1 VVNKRS
7 SHTLGLLRN
16 YARSIDALYERGI
29 IRTRNVVGCY
39 AEYLFARAMRW
50 SLEDNAARGFD
61 ARDQDGRRYQIKA
74 RRITR
79 LNAST
84 QLGDLPAGEQQ
95 EFDALAAVVF
105 EEDFTVLRAALIPT
119 AVLIGM
125 RTKNARRPRFHLR
138 EAVLKAPDVVDV
150 TGELRA
156 AQAD

>member
-1 VVNKRS
+1 MS
-7 SHTLGLLRN
+7 TPDSLDLLRN
-16 YARSIDALYERGI
+16 YARSIDALYERGV

-39 AEYLFARAMRW
+39 AEYLFSRTMRW
-50 SLEDNAARGFD
+50 SLENNAARGFD

-84 QLGDLPAGEQQ
+84 QLGDLPAGTQQ

-105 EEDFTVLRAALIPT
+105 EEDFTVLRAALFPT
-119 AVLIGM
+119 PILVGM

-138 EAVLKAPDVVDV
+138 EAVMNAPGVIDV
-150 TGELRA
+150 TSELRA
-156 AQAD
+156 AQTD